1 MVMELKKVDK
11 YRYLISKTGD
21 MRTDGLIYADEK
33 MLSHILSDKSNEQV
47 SNVACL
53 PGIVGKS
60 LAMPD
65 IHWGY
70 GFPIGGVAG
79 FDINTGIIS
88 PGGIGYDINC
98 GVRLLRTNLKKEDI
112 TKKMSELI
120 YALFSN
126 IPSGV
131 GSTGKLKLTRDEVKQ
146 VLEYGA
152 KWAIKRGFGSQ
163 QDLKHTE
170 EEGCLEGAS
179 SEKISP
185 RAIERGREQLGSLG
199 AGNHFLEIQ
208 VVEEIYDS
216 SVANVFGLQS
226 GQVTILIH
234 TGSRGL
240 GYQICD
246 DYIQI
251 LQNAIRKYN
260 LKLPDRQLVCAPIE
274 SQEGKEY
281 YQSMCCAANYAWANR
296 QIITHWVRETLTTV
310 LNKSISDLGLEVIY
324 DVAHNIGK
332 FEEHIVN
339 NQKRKIFVH
348 RKGATRAF
356 PQNHSA
362 IPEDYRAVGQPVLVP
377 GTMGTESYVLVGT
390 EQAMKETWGST
401 CHGAG
406 RMMSRTKIS
415 KSVSGN
421 AVINQLDNKGIVV
434 KSDSLKTI
442 AEEAPEAYKDV
453 NLVVEVVHGA
463 EISKKVAKLKPLG
476 VIKG

>member
-226 GQVTILIH
+226 G
-234 TGSRGL
+234 
-240 GYQICD
+240 
-246 DYIQI
+246 
-251 LQNAIRKYN
+251 
-260 LKLPDRQLVCAPIE
+260 
-274 SQEGKEY
+274 
-281 YQSMCCAANYAWANR
+281 
-296 QIITHWVRETLTTV
+296 
-310 LNKSISDLGLEVIY
+310 
-324 DVAHNIGK
+324 
-332 FEEHIVN
+332 
-339 NQKRKIFVH
+339 
-348 RKGATRAF
+348 
-356 PQNHSA
+356 
-362 IPEDYRAVGQPVLVP
+362 
-377 GTMGTESYVLVGT
+377 
-390 EQAMKETWGST
+390 
-401 CHGAG
+401 
-406 RMMSRTKIS
+406 
-415 KSVSGN
+415 
-421 AVINQLDNKGIVV
+421 
-434 KSDSLKTI
+434 
-442 AEEAPEAYKDV
+442 
-453 NLVVEVVHGA
+453 
-463 EISKKVAKLKPLG
+463 
-476 VIKG
+476 